1 LLQYL
6 RLLGIGGI
14 GIIRMSGENCFDILN
29 KIFLPKK
36 NEEIENIKGYSIKYG
51 HIVENKKIVDE
62 VLVSYFKAP
71 KSYTTEN
78 MCEINTHGGIVIV
91 RKILDLCLKNGARIA
106 EPGEFTKRAFLN
118 GRIDLSQAESV
129 IDIINAKS
137 EKEVKTSINQLEG
150 NLSKKIKQIKQQI
163 LDVMVNLEVSIDYPE
178 YDTPDATENEIL
190 NMLNNVEKE
199 LLKLENSFDNGKLI
213 KEGIKTAIIGK
224 PNAGKSSLLNAIL
237 DEDRAIV
244 TNIEG
249 TTRDTIEEFVNINGI
264 PLNLIDTAGIRN
276 TTNEVEQI
284 GVKKSK
290 KIAQDADLIIAIFDA
305 TKDLSK
311 EDMEI
316 LDIIKDKKIIIVL
329 NKIDLPCKIDENN
342 EYLKSI
348 TNNIVK
354 ISALNNIG
362 IEEIY
367 NKITKMFNL
376 NEINLDNEIVITNL
390 RHKNL
395 IHKAMENVEKAK
407 QSLNDFRGAYTGV
420 EKILSSLNE
429 NMPSD
434 IVAIF
439 IKDILE
445 SLGEITGEEV
455 TENIINE
462 IFSRFCLGK

>member
-1 LLQYL
+1 
-6 RLLGIGGI
+6 
-14 GIIRMSGENCFDILN
+14 MSGENCFDILN

-163 LDVMVNLEVSIDYPE
+163 LDVMVNVEVSIDYPE
-178 YDTPDATENEIL
+178 YDTPDATENGIL

-407 QSLNDFRGAYTGV
+407 QSLN
-420 EKILSSLNE
+420 E